1 MYDYDYDD
9 DDDVV
14 YGDVNNPDVITYVE
28 LDAQNTQYTKANRH
42 ALSPHLQIIQADNL
56 KEQCKNQTIQ
66 TKSEKS
72 CTTTYY
78 VTVTMGMCQNIII
91 PSFKVEQYR
100 PTYYILPAN
109 IYGSGIQDASN
120 NICSIYM
127 WTEFE
132 GKKGMNNIASWL
144 LL

>member
-1 MYDYDYDD
+1 
-9 DDDVV
+9 
-14 YGDVNNPDVITYVE
+14 
-28 LDAQNTQYTKANRH
+28 
-42 ALSPHLQIIQADNL
+42 
-56 KEQCKNQTIQ
+56 
-66 TKSEKS
+66 
-72 CTTTYY
+72 
-78 VTVTMGMCQNIII
+78 MGMCQNIII

-144 LL
+144 LLWINDKDYYYQSYVKNNNIPEIAILFDNWGVQNKNNITTRFLNIIKERELFGTYTLRFYIKIHTKNDCDHAF